1 MPNIHPTALI
11 EPGAEVHPSA
21 RIGPYCIVEAGA
33 RIGPDC
39 VLDSHV
45 RIYGAT
51 RMGRG
56 NRVCHGASIGSEP
69 QDLTWTPARAYPL
82 QIGDH
87 NHFKECVNISCGAK
101 HAAGT
106 RIGDHN
112 YLMAFSHVGH
122 DCQVGDHNILANT
135 ATLAGHVE
143 LGSHGFISGQVAIH
157 QFCRVGDH
165 VMIGGVSGVSRDVPP
180 FVIAN
185 GQRAHIVGL
194 NLVGLRRR
202 GFDPARR
209 RQIAAVYRLL
219 FRGGLRLHLA
229 LDQALLRYPGA
240 DTEAIVAFVRASTRG
255 VMGFAPRS
263 RSGQGPP
270 AGDEAPAGL
279 EPGADT

>member
-1 MPNIHPTALI
+1 MTAIHPTALI
-11 EPGAEVHPSA
+11 EPGATVHPSA

-33 RIGPDC
+33 VIGADC

-45 RIYGAT
+45 RIFGAT

-69 QDLTWTPARAYPL
+69 QDLSWNPARAYPL
-82 QIGDH
+82 IIGDH
-87 NHFKECVNISCGAK
+87 NHFKECVNISRGAK
-101 HAAGT
+101 TAAGT
-106 RIGDHN
+106 RLGHHN
-112 YLMAFSHVGH
+112 YLMAFSHIGH

-135 ATLAGHVE
+135 ATLGGHVE
-143 LGSHGFISGQVAIH
+143 LASHSFISGQVAVH

-202 GFDPARR
+202 GFDQLRR
-209 RQIAAVYRLL
+209 SRIAAVYRLL
-219 FRGGLRLHLA
+219 FRGGLRLCEA
-229 LDQALLRYPGA
+229 LDQALLSYPGD

-255 VMGFAPRS
+255 VMGFTRRPGRGPSPR
-263 RSGQGPP
+263 PDP
-270 AGDEAPAGL
+270 AGEA
-279 EPGADT
+279 